1 MKTPVLSRL
10 SICSTP
16 RMSSPFQSGIPR
28 TLRICA
34 PISDSVCATSR
45 GASAA
50 MTAARSLTTLR
61 NTLRVTGMACVAG
74 PCCPRTR
81 VTMGT

>member
-16 RMSSPFQSGIPR
+16 RISSPFHSGTPM
-28 TLRICA
+28 TLRMCA
-34 PISDSVCATSR
+34 PMSDSECPTSS

-50 MTAARSLTTLR
+50 MTAVRSMTTLR
-61 NTLRVTGMACVAG
+61 NTLRVTGMGAVAG

-81 VTMGT
+81 VMIGT